1 MIGYRE
7 ALALVRENRWTGTG
21 VACLLS
27 QAVGRIVADDILAI
41 HDSPR
46 FDNSAMDGYA
56 VGSESGPWTL
66 AGEVAAG
73 QTAGRLEAGR
83 AVRIFTGAPIPE
95 GTLAVIP
102 QELATVAGSQ
112 LQGKAEAGRH
122 IRLRGEEFQAGACI
136 VPSGTRL
143 NPGVLGAIAGQAIT
157 QVTTRTNP
165 DVAILT
171 TGSELVKAGQ
181 PIADG
186 QIYESNGPMLESA
199 LQSLGFVTERHH
211 VNDCIPETIVTGHDL
226 LERCSLLLTVGG
238 VSVGDYDFSR
248 PAAERLRF
256 RTCFSEV
263 AIKPGKPVT
272 FGVRDD
278 GKAWFGLPGNPM
290 SAMVTF
296 LLLVREWLGCPLRWR
311 SVPILEARR
320 SGDRDEFVPAIWEP
334 DGVRPLATIGSHAI
348 AGWVRADG
356 LLHVPASSTL
366 AAGELMRFAPFD
378 WGRQ

>member
-7 ALALVRENRWTGTG
+7 ALALVLENRWIGNP
-21 VACLLS
+21 VACPLS
-27 QAVGRIVADDILAI
+27 KAVGRIVADDILAA

-56 VGSESGPWTL
+56 VGSEAGPWAL
-66 AGEVAAG
+66 VGEVAAG
-73 QTAGRLEAGR
+73 QSAGRLAAGQ

-95 GTLAVIP
+95 GTYAVIP
-102 QELATVAGSQ
+102 QELATVTGSQ

-122 IRLRGEEFQAGACI
+122 IRLRGEEFQVGTCI

-143 NPGVLGAIAGQAIT
+143 NPGVLGAIAAQGIT
-157 QVTTRTNP
+157 HVTTRTNP

-181 PIADG
+181 PVEAG

-199 LQSLGFVTERHH
+199 LQSLGLVTERHH
-211 VNDCIPETIVTGHDL
+211 VNDRIPETMVTGHDL

-248 PAAERLRF
+248 PAAERLGF

-272 FGVRDD
+272 FGIRED

-296 LLLVREWLGCPLRWR
+296 LVLVREWLGCPLRWR
-311 SVPILEARR
+311 SVPILEPRT

-334 DGVRPLATIGSHAI
+334 EGVRPQPTVGSHAI
-348 AGWVRADG
+348 AGWVQADG
-356 LLHVPASSTL
+356 LLHVPALITL
-366 AAGELMRFAPFD
+366 AAGESVRFAPFD
-378 WGRQ
+378 WGLQ